1 MTIYQALQI
10 LEYGRSVYFTN
21 LKIDGRF
28 DNERAMASERSSPVF
43 SYHTVSFDEGAVFVS
58 GLEYRHIVIFDE
70 KSGNVLV
77 KEAFTPTQ
85 QEREECARYHVCDFW
100 NLEDNQ
106 DIPFV
111 RRNKPKWLLAQ
122 IADKID
128 EYIVK
133 NNLPLNDPDED
144 EDGTCVSSFW
154 LSEALA
160 DDPELAAK
168 AYKLR
173 GKKLRELAGL
183 FQERTIYI
191 DPEAEISYG
200 EVFFIDFGLSRDDIQ
215 IQIWDGYPK

>member
-1 MTIYQALQI
+1 MTIFQALQI
-10 LEYGRSVYFTN
+10 LGCGRSVYFTD

-28 DNERAMASERSSPVF
+28 DNERAMASARSSQ
-43 SYHTVSFDEGAVFVS
+43 SFYYDPFTS
-58 GLEYRHIVIFDE
+58 NDGLIFNVGSRYRNIVIFDE
-70 KSGNVLV
+70 ESGDVIA
-77 KEAFTPTQ
+77 KEEFTPTL

-111 RRNKPKWLLAQ
+111 RRNKPKTLVAK
-122 IADKID
+122 IADKMD

-133 NNLPLNDPDED
+133 NKLTLNDPDE
-144 EDGTCVSSFW
+144 EYGTCVSTFW

-168 AYKLR
+168 ACKLR

-183 FQERTIYI
+183 FVERTVWI
-191 DPEAEISYG
+191 DPEAEIDYG
-200 EVFFIDFGLSRDDIQ
+200 EVFFIDFSTTRDDVRVE
-215 IQIWDGYPK
+215 IWDGYPK